1 MTMVGRRNATL
12 LCDSQLPRPLCV
24 ESLHA
29 HFDASWRPNEPS
41 RIYVG
46 LPPERPW
53 RGPRRRVT
61 SRSEKHAA
69 RWLPAS
75 WEGHAYAMERRVSVS
90 SAAWFLRLSL
100 IATGNARAAGYPDHP
115 VRIIVGYPAGGS
127 TDIVARIIGNWLS
140 QKLGQQFIVENKPGA
155 GNNIGTELV
164 TKAAPD
170 GYTLLLVN
178 PANTI
183 NATLYKKL
191 NFVFLRDIDPVA
203 NVIQVPNVMEVN
215 PSVPVK
221 TVAEFIAYVKAN
233 PDKINVASSGNG
245 TSIHLSGELFKM
257 MTGVKMTHV
266 PYKGS
271 APMLTDLLGGQV
283 QVTFDNLPSS
293 IAHIRAGKLRALAV
307 TTAKRSPELPDVPT
321 VADTVPGLRSRR
333 LLRLRRAAW
342 DAEGDRRSA
351 QQGDQRG
358 AQGSRHPGQAQ
369 GSRRHSGARLAGR
382 FRQVPRQRNRQM
394 GKGCARRQSV
404 DPVTLDC
411 SGRSP
416 L

>member
-1 MTMVGRRNATL
+1 MRRYLGFLSRL
-12 LCDSQLPRPLCV
+12 LFGFLC
-24 ESLHA
+24 
-29 HFDASWRPNEPS
+29 
-41 RIYVG
+41 
-46 LPPERPW
+46 
-53 RGPRRRVT
+53 
-61 SRSEKHAA
+61 
-69 RWLPAS
+69 
-75 WEGHAYAMERRVSVS
+75 
-90 SAAWFLRLSL
+90 LSL
-100 IATGNARAAGYPDHP
+100 IGAGNARAAYPDHP

-127 TDIVARIIGNWLS
+127 TDIVARIIGQWLS

-170 GYTLLLVN
+170 GYTLLLIN

-221 TVAEFIAYVKAN
+221 TVKEFIDYVKAN
-233 PDKINVASSGNG
+233 PDKINIASSGNG

-257 MTGVKMTHV
+257 MTGLKMTHI

-293 IAHIRAGKLRALAV
+293 IAHIKAGKLRALAV
-307 TTAKRSPELPDVPT
+307 TTSKRSPELPDVPT
-321 VADTVPGLRSRR
+321 VAETVPGYEAVAFFGIGATHGTPKEVID
-333 LLRLRRAAW
+333 LLNKEINAALK
-342 DAEGDRRSA
+342 DPGILAKLKDLGGIAEP
-351 QQGDQRG
+351 
-358 AQGSRHPGQAQ
+358 GSPADFGKF
-369 GSRRHSGARLAGR
+369 LASETAKWEKVVHAANLSI
-382 FRQVPRQRNRQM
+382 Q
-394 GKGCARRQSV
+394 
-404 DPVTLDC
+404 
-411 SGRSP
+411 
-416 L
+416 